1 LPSTTTRSPD
11 DAAPAPS
18 DAPQH
23 ALAPHDAAPAEIEG
37 RDVDRH
43 GVDEQDV
50 EEVLVVEVGASTY
63 ALPATLVREVARAA
77 PVTPLPGPARWVL
90 GLAAVRGALLPVGD
104 LRRRASHAALP
115 AATSDARDG
124 WMTVVDDGRRAA
136 ALVGLRVRG
145 VARAPRSDDAGEAP
159 CTRDAE
165 GLPVRG
171 HVRLVGDDRRSA
183 GAGPV
188 RLARR
193 TRMRDAASRAPADGD
208 ATMPAAHA
216 ALVARLDVTA
226 LLDDLYE
233 EGG

>member
-1 LPSTTTRSPD
+1 MASTTTRSPD

-18 DAPQH
+18 DELQH
-23 ALAPHDAAPAEIEG
+23 ALAPHDDGPAEFE
-37 RDVDRH
+37 
-43 GVDEQDV
+43 EPDV

-104 LRRRASHAALP
+104 LRRRAWHGALP
-115 AATSDARDG
+115 AAPTDARDA

-145 VARAPRSDDAGEAP
+145 VALAPRSLDASDAA
-159 CTRDAE
+159 CARDAE

-183 GAGPV
+183 GAGPA
-188 RLARR
+188 RPARR
-193 TRMRDAASRAPADGD
+193 TRMRDAASRAPANGD
-208 ATMPAAHA
+208 ATITAAHA

>member
-1 LPSTTTRSPD
+1 MASTTTRSPD
-11 DAAPAPS
+11 DAAPASSVEPLE
-18 DAPQH
+18 
-23 ALAPHDAAPAEIEG
+23 LAPLDAAPLAEA
-37 RDVDRH
+37 
-43 GVDEQDV
+43 DV

-63 ALPATLVREVARAA
+63 ALPATMVREVARAV

-90 GLAAVRGALLPVGD
+90 GVAAVRGALLPVGD
-104 LRRRASHAALP
+104 LRRRAPHAAHP
-115 AATSDARDG
+115 VATGDARDG

-145 VARAPRSDDAGEAP
+145 VAFAPRSGDAEIAAR
-159 CTRDAE
+159 TRDAE

-171 HVRLVGDDRRSA
+171 AARLMGDDRRSA

-193 TRMRDAASRAPADGD
+193 TRARDTASRAPANGD
-208 ATMPAAHA
+208 ATTGAAQSA
-216 ALVARLDVTA
+216 IVAWLDVTA

>member
-1 LPSTTTRSPD
+1 LASTTTRSPD
-11 DAAPAPS
+11 DAEASPDEP
-18 DAPQH
+18 H
-23 ALAPHDAAPAEIEG
+23 ALAPHDATSTVESEP
-37 RDVDRH
+37 
-43 GVDEQDV
+43 DV
-50 EEVLVVEVGASTY
+50 EEVLVVAVGASTY
-63 ALPATLVREVARAA
+63 AIPATLVREVARAA
-77 PVTPLPGPARWVL
+77 PVTPLPGPARWIL

-104 LRRRASHAALP
+104 LRRRASHAARP
-115 AATSDARDG
+115 TESSDARDG

-145 VARAPRSDDAGEAP
+145 VAFVPRSADVPDDATDAA

-171 HVRLVGDDRRSA
+171 AVRLVDDDRRSA

-193 TRMRDAASRAPADGD
+193 ARARDAASRAPADGD
-208 ATMPAAHA
+208 ATVAAA
-216 ALVARLDVTA
+216 QSAIVARLDVSA